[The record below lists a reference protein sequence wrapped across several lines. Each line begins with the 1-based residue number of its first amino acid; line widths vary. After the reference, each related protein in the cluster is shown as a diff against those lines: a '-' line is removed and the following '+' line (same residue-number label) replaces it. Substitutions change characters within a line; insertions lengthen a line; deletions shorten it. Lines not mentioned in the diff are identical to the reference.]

1 MKRKKMGKIK
11 CVYIEKKKSDFS
23 QQIVAIFFYCLI
35 IECGEILDEG
45 IMEEQH
51 DKKIMTMASL
61 SAVVCGGVYYFLC
74 NPNIKESTVLTTK
87 VNPTIE
93 SEVQENI
100 EEKEEQQ
107 IDYASISQK
116 LDQYLIGKQ
125 FNGTVLVTDKEH
137 VILNKGYGYA
147 DVQNKIE
154 NTPQTKYRV
163 GSITKTVVATS
174 ILQLQE
180 QGKLNIQDNVNK
192 YIPSFPV
199 DKNIT
204 LYHLLTHTSGL
215 PESGKWKVNAASRIN
230 LVNWIGSQ
238 KLEFPPGTGW
248 RYTDYNYM
256 VLAYIIESISKK
268 PLGDYIK
275 ENIFTKAEMHE
286 SGMGNMAQGDQHFTK
301 GYVKKENVLEPAQ
314 KLLMEWLYGCGEM
327 YTTVGDMKKLD
338 EAIINGKLLSEQSR
352 QAMFSPSTERK
363 YAYSFYIYPD
373 YFHNHG
379 VLSGWN
385 TFNNFNKEKGT
396 FVILF
401 SNVKNSIDDDF
412 NNEFRKM
419 VSDLLEQ
426 RG

>member
-1 MKRKKMGKIK
+1 MI
-11 CVYIEKKKSDFS
+11 
-23 QQIVAIFFYCLI
+23 
-35 IECGEILDEG
+35 
-45 IMEEQH
+45 
-51 DKKIMTMASL
+51 KKIIIMAAL
-61 SAVVCGGVYYFLC
+61 FAVVYGGVYYFLY
-74 NPNIKESTVLTTK
+74 NPNIKERTVLTTK
-87 VNPTIE
+87 ANPTIE

-147 DVQNKIE
+147 DVQKKIE
-154 NTPQTKYRV
+154 NTPQTKYRI

-192 YIPSFPV
+192 YIPSFPA

-215 PESGKWKVNAASRIN
+215 PEKGEGKVNVASRIN

-238 KLEFPPGTGW
+238 KLEFQPGAGW

-256 VLAYIIESISKK
+256 VLAYIIESVSKK
-268 PLGDYIK
+268 TLGDYVK

-286 SGMGNMAQGDQHFTK
+286 SGMGNMTPGDQHFTK
-301 GYVKKENVLEPAQ
+301 GYVKKDNVLESAQ
-314 KLLMEWLYGCGEM
+314 KLSMDWLYGCGEM

-338 EAIINGKLLSEQSR
+338 EAIINGKLLSEQSI
-352 QAMFSPSTERK
+352 QAMFSPPAERK
-363 YAYSFYIYPD
+363 YAFSFYIYPD

-385 TFNNFNKEKGT
+385 TFNNFNKDKGI

-401 SNVKNSIDDDF
+401 SNVKNSMDDDF
-412 NNEFRKM
+412 NKEFRKM

>member
-1 MKRKKMGKIK
+1 M
-11 CVYIEKKKSDFS
+11 
-23 QQIVAIFFYCLI
+23 
-35 IECGEILDEG
+35 
-45 IMEEQH
+45 
-51 DKKIMTMASL
+51 
-61 SAVVCGGVYYFLC
+61 
-74 NPNIKESTVLTTK
+74 
-87 VNPTIE
+87 
-93 SEVQENI
+93 
-100 EEKEEQQ
+100 
-107 IDYASISQK
+107 
-116 LDQYLIGKQ
+116 
-125 FNGTVLVTDKEH
+125 
-137 VILNKGYGYA
+137 
-147 DVQNKIE
+147 
-154 NTPQTKYRV
+154 
-163 GSITKTVVATS
+163 ATS
-174 ILQLQE
+174 ILQLQD

-215 PESGKWKVNAASRIN
+215 PESGKGKVNAASRLN

-286 SGMGNMAQGDQHFTK
+286 SGMGNMAQGDPHFTK

-314 KLLMEWLYGCGEM
+314 KLLMDWLYGCGEM

-338 EAIINGKLLSEQSR
+338 EAIINGKLLSEQSI

-363 YAYSFYIYPD
+363 YAFSFYIYPD

-419 VSDLLEQ
+419 VNDLLER

>member
-1 MKRKKMGKIK
+1 MI
-11 CVYIEKKKSDFS
+11 
-23 QQIVAIFFYCLI
+23 
-35 IECGEILDEG
+35 
-45 IMEEQH
+45 
-51 DKKIMTMASL
+51 KKIMIMASL
-61 SAVVCGGVYYFLC
+61 SAVVCGGVYYFLY
-74 NPNIKESTVLTTK
+74 NPNIKESTLLTTK

-100 EEKEEQQ
+100 EEKEQQ

-125 FNGTVLVTDKEH
+125 FNGTVLVTDKER

-147 DVQNKIE
+147 DIQNKIE
-154 NTPQTKYRV
+154 NTPQTKYRI

-192 YIPSFPV
+192 YIPSFPA

-215 PESGKWKVNAASRIN
+215 PEKGEGKVNASSRIN

-238 KLEFPPGTGW
+238 KLAFQPGEGW

-268 PLGDYIK
+268 TLGDYIK

-286 SGMGNMAQGDQHFTK
+286 SGMGNTTPGDQHFTK
-301 GYVKKENVLEPAQ
+301 GYVKKDNVLEPAQ
-314 KLLMEWLYGCGEM
+314 KLSMDWLYGCGEM

-338 EAIINGKLLSEQSR
+338 EAIINGKLLSEQSI
-352 QAMFSPSTERK
+352 QAMFSPSAERK
-363 YAYSFYIYPD
+363 YAFSFYIYPD

-401 SNVKNSIDDDF
+401 SNVKNSMDDDF
-412 NNEFRKM
+412 NKEFRKM

>member
-1 MKRKKMGKIK
+1 MK
-11 CVYIEKKKSDFS
+11 
-23 QQIVAIFFYCLI
+23 
-35 IECGEILDEG
+35 
-45 IMEEQH
+45 
-51 DKKIMTMASL
+51 KKIMIMASL
-61 SAVVCGGVYYFLC
+61 SAVVCGGVYYFLYS
-74 NPNIKESTVLTTK
+74 PDLKEQAVLTTK
-87 VNPTIE
+87 VTPAIE
-93 SEVQENI
+93 SEVQDNI
-100 EEKEEQQ
+100 EEVQK

-116 LDQYLIGKQ
+116 LDQYLVGKQ

-154 NTPQTKYRV
+154 NTPQTKYRI

-180 QGKLNIQDNVNK
+180 QGKLNIQENVNK
-192 YIPSFPV
+192 YIPSFPA

-215 PESGKWKVNAASRIN
+215 PEHAKGNVNAASRLQLI
-230 LVNWIGSQ
+230 NWIGRQ
-238 KLEFPPGTGW
+238 NVEFPAGTGW

-256 VLAYIIESISKK
+256 VLAYIIENISKK

-286 SGMGNMAQGDQHFTK
+286 SGMGNMVPGDKNFTK
-301 GYVKKENVLEPAQ
+301 GYVKKDQELVPAQ
-314 KLLMEWLYGCGEM
+314 KLGMDWLYGSGEM

-338 EAIINGKLLSEQSR
+338 EAIINGKLLSEQSI
-352 QAMFSPSTERK
+352 QAMFTPSAERK
-363 YAYSFYIYPD
+363 YAFSFYIYPD

-401 SNVKNSIDDDF
+401 SNVKNSMDDDF
-412 NNEFRKM
+412 NKEFRKM
-419 VSDLLEQ
+419 VNDLLEQ

>member
-1 MKRKKMGKIK
+1 MK
-11 CVYIEKKKSDFS
+11 
-23 QQIVAIFFYCLI
+23 
-35 IECGEILDEG
+35 
-45 IMEEQH
+45 
-51 DKKIMTMASL
+51 KKIMIMASL
-61 SAVVCGGVYYFLC
+61 SVVVCSGVYYFLYS
-74 NPNIKESTVLTTK
+74 PDLKEQAVLTTK
-87 VNPTIE
+87 VTPAIE
-93 SEVQENI
+93 SEVQDNI
-100 EEKEEQQ
+100 EEVQK

-116 LDQYLIGKQ
+116 LDQYLVGKQ
-125 FNGTVLVTDKEH
+125 FNGTVLVADKEH

-154 NTPQTKYRV
+154 NTPQTKYRI

-180 QGKLNIQDNVNK
+180 QGKLNIQENVNK
-192 YIPSFPV
+192 YIPSFPA

-215 PESGKWKVNAASRIN
+215 PENGKGKVNVASRIN
-230 LVNWIGSQ
+230 LINWIGSQ
-238 KLEFPPGTGW
+238 KLDFPPGTGW
-248 RYTDYNYM
+248 KYTDYNYM
-256 VLAYIIESISKK
+256 VLAYIIENITKK

-286 SGMGNMAQGDQHFTK
+286 SGMGNMVPGDENFTK
-301 GYVKKENVLEPAQ
+301 GYVKKDQELVPAQ
-314 KLLMEWLYGCGEM
+314 KLGMDWLYGSGEM

-338 EAIINGKLLSEQSR
+338 EAIINGKLLSEQSI
-352 QAMFSPSTERK
+352 QAMFTPSAERK
-363 YAYSFYIYPD
+363 YAFSFYIYPD

-401 SNVKNSIDDDF
+401 SNVKNGLDDDF
-412 NNEFRKM
+412 NKEFRKM
-419 VSDLLEQ
+419 VNDLLEQ

>member
-1 MKRKKMGKIK
+1 
-11 CVYIEKKKSDFS
+11 
-23 QQIVAIFFYCLI
+23 
-35 IECGEILDEG
+35 
-45 IMEEQH
+45 MEEQY
-51 DKKIMTMASL
+51 DKKIMIMASL
-61 SAVVCGGVYYFLC
+61 SAVVCGGVYYFLY

-87 VNPTIE
+87 VNPAIE
-93 SEVQENI
+93 PEVQENI
-100 EEKEEQQ
+100 EEKKEQQ

-125 FNGTVLVTDKEH
+125 FNGTALVTDKEH

-147 DVQNKIE
+147 DVQYKIE
-154 NTPQTKYRV
+154 NTPQTKYRI

-180 QGKLNIQDNVNK
+180 QEKLNIQDNVNK

-215 PESGKWKVNAASRIN
+215 PENGKGKVNVTSRIQ
-230 LVNWIGSQ
+230 LINWIGSQ

-248 RYTDYNYM
+248 KYTDYNYM
-256 VLAYIIESISKK
+256 VLAYIIENITKK

-275 ENIFTKAEMHE
+275 ENIFTKAEMNE
-286 SGMGNMAQGDQHFTK
+286 SGMGNTVPEDKSVTK
-301 GYVKKENVLEPAQ
+301 GYVKKNQVLVPAQ
-314 KLLMEWLYGCGEM
+314 EVNMAWLYGCGEM

-338 EAIINGKLLSEQSR
+338 EAIINGKLLSEQSV
-352 QAMFSPSTERK
+352 QVMFTPSPERK
-363 YAYSFYIYPD
+363 YAFSFYIYPD
-373 YFHNHG
+373 YIHNHG

-401 SNVKNSIDDDF
+401 SNVKNGLDDDF
-412 NNEFRKM
+412 NKEFRKM

>member
-1 MKRKKMGKIK
+1 MI
-11 CVYIEKKKSDFS
+11 
-23 QQIVAIFFYCLI
+23 
-35 IECGEILDEG
+35 
-45 IMEEQH
+45 
-51 DKKIMTMASL
+51 KKIMMMASL
-61 SAVVCGGVYYFLC
+61 SAVVVGGVYYFLSS
-74 NPNIKESTVLTTK
+74 PNIKENTVLTTK

-100 EEKEEQQ
+100 EEKVEPQ

-116 LDQYLIGKQ
+116 LDQYLVGKQ

-154 NTPQTKYRV
+154 NTPQTKYRI

-192 YIPSFPV
+192 YIPSFPEN
-199 DKNIT
+199 KNIT

-215 PESGKWKVNAASRIN
+215 PEHAKGNVNAAARLQLI
-230 LVNWIGSQ
+230 NWIGRQ
-238 KLEFPPGTGW
+238 NLEFPAGTSW

-275 ENIFTKAEMHE
+275 ENIFTKADMHE
-286 SGMGNMAQGDQHFTK
+286 SGMGNMVPGDKNFTK
-301 GYVKKENVLEPAQ
+301 GYVKKNQELVPAQ
-314 KLLMEWLYGCGEM
+314 KLGMDWLYGCGEM

-338 EAIINGKLLSEQSR
+338 EAIINGKLLSEQSI
-352 QAMFSPSTERK
+352 QAMFSPSAERK
-363 YAYSFYIYPD
+363 YAFSFYIYPD

-401 SNVKNSIDDDF
+401 SNVKNSMDDDF
-412 NNEFRKM
+412 NKEFRKM
-419 VSDLLEQ
+419 VNDLLEQ

>member
-1 MKRKKMGKIK
+1 MI
-11 CVYIEKKKSDFS
+11 
-23 QQIVAIFFYCLI
+23 
-35 IECGEILDEG
+35 
-45 IMEEQH
+45 
-51 DKKIMTMASL
+51 KKIMLMASL
-61 SAVVCGGVYYFLC
+61 SALVCGGVYYVLDS
-74 NPNIKESTVLTTK
+74 PDSKEQAVLTTK
-87 VNPTIE
+87 VTPAIE
-93 SEVQENI
+93 SEVQDNI
-100 EEKEEQQ
+100 EEVEK

-116 LDQYLIGKQ
+116 LDQYLVGKQ

-154 NTPQTKYRV
+154 NTPQTKYRI

-192 YIPSFPV
+192 YIPSFPA

-215 PESGKWKVNAASRIN
+215 PENGKGKVNVASRIN
-230 LVNWIGSQ
+230 LINWIGSQ
-238 KLEFPPGTGW
+238 KLDFPPGTGW
-248 RYTDYNYM
+248 KYTDYNYM
-256 VLAYIIESISKK
+256 VLAYIIENITKK

-286 SGMGNMAQGDQHFTK
+286 SGMGNMVPGDKNFTK
-301 GYVKKENVLEPAQ
+301 GYVKKDQELVPAQ
-314 KLLMEWLYGCGEM
+314 KLGMDWLYGSGEM

-338 EAIINGKLLSEQSR
+338 EAIINGKLLSEQSI
-352 QAMFSPSTERK
+352 QAMFTPSAERK
-363 YAYSFYIYPD
+363 YAFSFYIYPD
-373 YFHNHG
+373 FFHNHG

-401 SNVKNSIDDDF
+401 SNVKNGLDDDF
-412 NNEFRKM
+412 NKEFRKM
-419 VSDLLEQ
+419 VNDLLEQ

>member
-1 MKRKKMGKIK
+1 MI
-11 CVYIEKKKSDFS
+11 
-23 QQIVAIFFYCLI
+23 
-35 IECGEILDEG
+35 
-45 IMEEQH
+45 
-51 DKKIMTMASL
+51 KKIIIMAAL
-61 SAVVCGGVYYFLC
+61 FAVVCGGVYYFLY
-74 NPNIKESTVLTTK
+74 NPNIKERTVLTTK
-87 VNPTIE
+87 ANPTIE

-100 EEKEEQQ
+100 EEKKEQQ

-154 NTPQTKYRV
+154 NTPQTKYRI

-192 YIPSFPV
+192 YIPSFPA

-215 PESGKWKVNAASRIN
+215 PEKGEGKVNVASRIN

-238 KLEFPPGTGW
+238 KLEFQPGAGW

-256 VLAYIIESISKK
+256 VLAYIIESVSKK
-268 PLGDYIK
+268 TLGDYVK

-286 SGMGNMAQGDQHFTK
+286 SGMGNMTPGDQHFTK
-301 GYVKKENVLEPAQ
+301 GYVKKDNVLESAQ
-314 KLLMEWLYGCGEM
+314 KLSMDWLYGCGEM

-338 EAIINGKLLSEQSR
+338 EAIINGKLLSEQSI
-352 QAMFSPSTERK
+352 QAMFSPPAERK
-363 YAYSFYIYPD
+363 YAFSFYIYPD

-385 TFNNFNKEKGT
+385 TFNNFNKDKGI

-401 SNVKNSIDDDF
+401 SNVKNSMDDDF
-412 NNEFRKM
+412 NKEFRKM

>member
-1 MKRKKMGKIK
+1 MI
-11 CVYIEKKKSDFS
+11 
-23 QQIVAIFFYCLI
+23 
-35 IECGEILDEG
+35 
-45 IMEEQH
+45 
-51 DKKIMTMASL
+51 KKIIVVASL
-61 SAVVCGGVYYFLC
+61 CTVVCGGVYYAFYA
-74 NPNIKESTVLTTK
+74 PSVMEQTVLTTN
-87 VNPTIE
+87 VAPAIG
-93 SEVQENI
+93 SEVQDNI
-100 EEKEEQQ
+100 EEKEERQ

-116 LDQYLIGKQ
+116 LDQYLVGKQ
-125 FNGTVLVTDKEH
+125 FNGTVLVTDKER

-154 NTPQTKYRV
+154 NTPQTKYRI

-180 QGKLNIQDNVNK
+180 QGKLNIQENVNT
-192 YIPSFPV
+192 YIPSFPA

-215 PESGKWKVNAASRIN
+215 PESGKGKVNAASRIN

-238 KLEFPPGTGW
+238 KVEFPPGAGW

-268 PLGDYIK
+268 TLGDYIK
-275 ENIFTKAEMHE
+275 ENIFIKAEMHE
-286 SGMGNMAQGDQHFTK
+286 SGMGNMAPGDQHFTK
-301 GYVKKENVLEPAQ
+301 GYVKKDNVLEPAQ
-314 KLLMEWLYGCGEM
+314 KLSMDWLYGCGEM

-338 EAIINGKLLSEQSR
+338 EAIINGKLLSEQSI
-352 QAMFSPSTERK
+352 QAMFSPSAERK
-363 YAYSFYIYPD
+363 YAFSFYIYPD

-385 TFNNFNKEKGT
+385 TFNNFNKEKRI
-396 FVILF
+396 FVMLF
-401 SNVKNSIDDDF
+401 SNVKNSMDDDF
-412 NNEFRKM
+412 NKEFRKM
-419 VSDLLEQ
+419 VNDLLEQ

>member
-1 MKRKKMGKIK
+1 MM
-11 CVYIEKKKSDFS
+11 
-23 QQIVAIFFYCLI
+23 
-35 IECGEILDEG
+35 
-45 IMEEQH
+45 
-51 DKKIMTMASL
+51 KKIMMIVSIC
-61 SAVVCGGVYYFLC
+61 AVVCGGVYYFLY
-74 NPNIKESTVLTTK
+74 NPNIKESKELITK
-87 VNPTIE
+87 VNPAVE

-100 EEKEEQQ
+100 EEEKKEKQ

-116 LDQYLIGKQ
+116 LDQYLVGKQ

-154 NTPQTKYRV
+154 NTPHTKYRI

-174 ILQLQE
+174 ILQLQD

-192 YIPSFPV
+192 YIPSFPEN
-199 DKNIT
+199 KNIT

-215 PESGKWKVNAASRIN
+215 PEHAKGNVNAASR
-230 LVNWIGSQ
+230 LPLMNWIGRQ
-238 KLEFPPGTGW
+238 NLEFPAGTGW

-256 VLAYIIESISKK
+256 VLAYIIEHISKK

-275 ENIFTKAEMHE
+275 ENIFVKADMHE
-286 SGMGNMAQGDQHFTK
+286 SGMGNMVPGDKNFTK
-301 GYVKKENVLEPAQ
+301 GYVKKNQELVPAQ
-314 KLLMEWLYGCGEM
+314 KLGMDWLYGCGEM

-338 EAIINGKLLSEQSR
+338 EAIINGKLLSEQSI
-352 QAMFSPSTERK
+352 QAMFSPSKERK
-363 YAYSFYIYPD
+363 YAFSFYIYPD

-401 SNVKNSIDDDF
+401 SNVKNSMDDEF
-412 NNEFRKM
+412 NKDFRKM

>member
-1 MKRKKMGKIK
+1 MI
-11 CVYIEKKKSDFS
+11 
-23 QQIVAIFFYCLI
+23 
-35 IECGEILDEG
+35 
-45 IMEEQH
+45 
-51 DKKIMTMASL
+51 KKIMIMVSL
-61 SAVVCGGVYYFLC
+61 SAVVCGGVYYFLY
-74 NPNIKESTVLTTK
+74 NPNIKESTLLTTK

-100 EEKEEQQ
+100 EEKEQQ

-125 FNGTVLVTDKEH
+125 FNGTVLVTDKER

-147 DVQNKIE
+147 DIQYKIQ
-154 NTPQTKYRV
+154 NTPQTKYRI

-192 YIPSFPV
+192 YIPSFPA

-215 PESGKWKVNAASRIN
+215 PEKGEGKVNASSRIN

-238 KLEFPPGTGW
+238 KLAFQPGEGW

-268 PLGDYIK
+268 TLGDYIK

-286 SGMGNMAQGDQHFTK
+286 SGMGNTTPGDQHFTK
-301 GYVKKENVLEPAQ
+301 GYVKKDNVLEPAQ
-314 KLLMEWLYGCGEM
+314 KLSMDWLYGCGEM

-338 EAIINGKLLSEQSR
+338 EAIINGKLLSEQSI
-352 QAMFSPSTERK
+352 QAMFSPSAERK
-363 YAYSFYIYPD
+363 YAFSFYIYPD

-379 VLSGWN
+379 VISGWN

-401 SNVKNSIDDDF
+401 SNVKNSMDDDF
-412 NNEFRKM
+412 NKEFRKM

>member
-1 MKRKKMGKIK
+1 MI
-11 CVYIEKKKSDFS
+11 
-23 QQIVAIFFYCLI
+23 
-35 IECGEILDEG
+35 
-45 IMEEQH
+45 
-51 DKKIMTMASL
+51 KKIMMIVSICAL
-61 SAVVCGGVYYFLC
+61 VCGGVYYFLY
-74 NPNIKESTVLTTK
+74 NSNIKENKELTTK
-87 VNPTIE
+87 VNPAVE

-100 EEKEEQQ
+100 EEEKEKQ

-116 LDQYLIGKQ
+116 LDQYLVGKQ

-154 NTPQTKYRV
+154 NTPHTKYRI

-174 ILQLQE
+174 ILQLQD

-192 YIPSFPV
+192 YIPSFPEN
-199 DKNIT
+199 KNIM

-215 PESGKWKVNAASRIN
+215 PEHAKGNVNAASR
-230 LVNWIGSQ
+230 LQLMNWIGRQ
-238 KLEFPPGTGW
+238 NLEFPAGTGW

-256 VLAYIIESISKK
+256 VLAYIIEHISKK

-275 ENIFTKAEMHE
+275 ENIFTKADMHE
-286 SGMGNMAQGDQHFTK
+286 SGMGNMVPGDKNFTK
-301 GYVKKENVLEPAQ
+301 GYVKKNQELVPAQ
-314 KLLMEWLYGCGEM
+314 KVGMDWLYGCGEM

-338 EAIINGKLLSEQSR
+338 EAIINGKLLSEQSI
-352 QAMFSPSTERK
+352 QAMFSPSPERK
-363 YAYSFYIYPD
+363 YAFSFYIYPD

-401 SNVKNSIDDDF
+401 SNVKNSMDDDF
-412 NNEFRKM
+412 NKDFRKM

>member
-1 MKRKKMGKIK
+1 MM
-11 CVYIEKKKSDFS
+11 
-23 QQIVAIFFYCLI
+23 
-35 IECGEILDEG
+35 
-45 IMEEQH
+45 
-51 DKKIMTMASL
+51 KKIMMIVSIC
-61 SAVVCGGVYYFLC
+61 AVVCGGVYYFLY
-74 NPNIKESTVLTTK
+74 NPNIKESKELITK
-87 VNPTIE
+87 VNPAVE

-100 EEKEEQQ
+100 EEEKKEKQ

-116 LDQYLIGKQ
+116 LDQYLVGKQ

-154 NTPQTKYRV
+154 NTPHTKYRI

-174 ILQLQE
+174 ILQLQD

-192 YIPSFPV
+192 YIPSFPEN
-199 DKNIT
+199 KNIT

-215 PESGKWKVNAASRIN
+215 PEHAKGNVNAASRLPLI
-230 LVNWIGSQ
+230 NWIGRQ
-238 KLEFPPGTGW
+238 NLEFPAGTGW

-256 VLAYIIESISKK
+256 VLAYIIEHISKK
-268 PLGDYIK
+268 TLGDYIK
-275 ENIFTKAEMHE
+275 ENIFVKADMHE
-286 SGMGNMAQGDQHFTK
+286 SGMGNMVPGDKNFTK
-301 GYVKKENVLEPAQ
+301 GYVKKNQELVPAQ
-314 KLLMEWLYGCGEM
+314 KLGMDWLYGCGEM

-338 EAIINGKLLSEQSR
+338 EAIINGKLLSEQSI
-352 QAMFSPSTERK
+352 QVMFSPSKERK
-363 YAYSFYIYPD
+363 YAFSFYIYPD

-401 SNVKNSIDDDF
+401 SNVKNSMDDDF
-412 NNEFRKM
+412 NKDFRKM

>member
-1 MKRKKMGKIK
+1 MVSI
-11 CVYIEKKKSDFS
+11 C
-23 QQIVAIFFYCLI
+23 
-35 IECGEILDEG
+35 
-45 IMEEQH
+45 
-51 DKKIMTMASL
+51 
-61 SAVVCGGVYYFLC
+61 AVVCGGVYYFLY
-74 NPNIKESTVLTTK
+74 NPNIKESKELITK
-87 VNPTIE
+87 VNPAVE

-100 EEKEEQQ
+100 EEEKKEKQ

-116 LDQYLIGKQ
+116 LDQYLVGKQ

-154 NTPQTKYRV
+154 NTPHTKYRI

-174 ILQLQE
+174 ILQLQD

-192 YIPSFPV
+192 YIPSFPEN
-199 DKNIT
+199 KNIT

-215 PESGKWKVNAASRIN
+215 PEHAKGNVNAASRLPLI
-230 LVNWIGSQ
+230 NWIGRQ
-238 KLEFPPGTGW
+238 NLEFPAGTGW

-256 VLAYIIESISKK
+256 VLAYIIEHISKK

-275 ENIFTKAEMHE
+275 ENIFVKADMHE
-286 SGMGNMAQGDQHFTK
+286 SGMGNMVPGDKNFTK
-301 GYVKKENVLEPAQ
+301 GYVKKNQELVQAQ
-314 KLLMEWLYGCGEM
+314 KLGMDWLYGCGEM

-338 EAIINGKLLSEQSR
+338 EAIINGKLLSEQSI
-352 QAMFSPSTERK
+352 QAMFSPSKERK
-363 YAYSFYIYPD
+363 YAFSFYIYPD

-401 SNVKNSIDDDF
+401 SNVKNSMDDDF
-412 NNEFRKM
+412 NKDFRKM

>member
-1 MKRKKMGKIK
+1 MI
-11 CVYIEKKKSDFS
+11 
-23 QQIVAIFFYCLI
+23 
-35 IECGEILDEG
+35 
-45 IMEEQH
+45 
-51 DKKIMTMASL
+51 KKIMLMASL
-61 SAVVCGGVYYFLC
+61 SAVVCGGVYYFLDS
-74 NPNIKESTVLTTK
+74 PDSKEQAVLTTK
-87 VNPTIE
+87 VTPAIE
-93 SEVQENI
+93 SEVQDNI
-100 EEKEEQQ
+100 EEVEK

-116 LDQYLIGKQ
+116 LDQYLVGKQ

-154 NTPQTKYRV
+154 NTPQTKYRI

-192 YIPSFPV
+192 YIPSFPA

-215 PESGKWKVNAASRIN
+215 PENGKGKVNVASRIN
-230 LVNWIGSQ
+230 LINWIGSQ
-238 KLEFPPGTGW
+238 KLDFPPGTGW
-248 RYTDYNYM
+248 KYTDYNYM
-256 VLAYIIESISKK
+256 VLAYIIENITKK

-286 SGMGNMAQGDQHFTK
+286 SGMGNMVPGDKNFTK
-301 GYVKKENVLEPAQ
+301 GYVKKDQELVPAQ
-314 KLLMEWLYGCGEM
+314 KLGMDWLYGSGEM

-338 EAIINGKLLSEQSR
+338 EAIINGKLLSEQSI
-352 QAMFSPSTERK
+352 QAMFTPSAERK
-363 YAYSFYIYPD
+363 YAFSFYIYPD
-373 YFHNHG
+373 FFHNHG

-401 SNVKNSIDDDF
+401 SNVKNGLDDDF
-412 NNEFRKM
+412 NKEFRKM
-419 VSDLLEQ
+419 VNDLLEQ

>member
-1 MKRKKMGKIK
+1 MK
-11 CVYIEKKKSDFS
+11 
-23 QQIVAIFFYCLI
+23 
-35 IECGEILDEG
+35 
-45 IMEEQH
+45 
-51 DKKIMTMASL
+51 KKIMIMASL
-61 SAVVCGGVYYFLC
+61 SAVVCGGVYYFLYS
-74 NPNIKESTVLTTK
+74 PDLKEQAVLTTK
-87 VNPTIE
+87 VTPAIE
-93 SEVQENI
+93 SEVQDNI
-100 EEKEEQQ
+100 EEVQK

-116 LDQYLIGKQ
+116 LDQYLVGKQ

-154 NTPQTKYRV
+154 NTPQTKYRI

-192 YIPSFPV
+192 YIPSFPA

-215 PESGKWKVNAASRIN
+215 PENGKGKVNVASRIN
-230 LVNWIGSQ
+230 LVTWIGSQ

-248 RYTDYNYM
+248 KYTDYNYM
-256 VLAYIIESISKK
+256 VLAYIIENITKK
-268 PLGDYIK
+268 SLGDYIK

-286 SGMGNMAQGDQHFTK
+286 SGMGNMVPGDKNFTK
-301 GYVKKENVLEPAQ
+301 GYVKKDQELVLAQ
-314 KLLMEWLYGCGEM
+314 KLGMDWLYGSGEM

-338 EAIINGKLLSEQSR
+338 EAIINGKLLSEQSI
-352 QAMFSPSTERK
+352 QAMFTPSAERK
-363 YAYSFYIYPD
+363 YAFSFYIYPD
-373 YFHNHG
+373 FFHNHG

-401 SNVKNSIDDDF
+401 SNVKNGLDDDF
-412 NNEFRKM
+412 NKEFRKM
-419 VSDLLEQ
+419 VNDLLEQ

>member
-1 MKRKKMGKIK
+1 MI
-11 CVYIEKKKSDFS
+11 
-23 QQIVAIFFYCLI
+23 
-35 IECGEILDEG
+35 
-45 IMEEQH
+45 
-51 DKKIMTMASL
+51 KKIMAMVSL
-61 SAVVCGGVYYFLC
+61 SAVVCGGVYYFLYS
-74 NPNIKESTVLTTK
+74 PDPKEQAVLTTK
-87 VNPTIE
+87 VTPAIE
-93 SEVQENI
+93 SEVQDNI
-100 EEKEEQQ
+100 EEVQK

-116 LDQYLIGKQ
+116 LDQYLVGKQ

-154 NTPQTKYRV
+154 NTPQTKYRI

-192 YIPSFPV
+192 YIPSFPA

-215 PESGKWKVNAASRIN
+215 PENGKGKVNVASRIN
-230 LVNWIGSQ
+230 LINWIGSQ
-238 KLEFPPGTGW
+238 KLDFPPGTGW
-248 RYTDYNYM
+248 KYTDYNYM
-256 VLAYIIESISKK
+256 VLAYIIENITKK

-286 SGMGNMAQGDQHFTK
+286 SGMGNMVPGDKNFTK
-301 GYVKKENVLEPAQ
+301 GYVKKDQELVPAQ
-314 KLLMEWLYGCGEM
+314 KLGMDWLYGSGEM

-338 EAIINGKLLSEQSR
+338 EAIINGKLLSEQSI
-352 QAMFSPSTERK
+352 QAMFTPSQERK
-363 YAYSFYIYPD
+363 YGFSFYIYPD
-373 YFHNHG
+373 FFHNHG

-401 SNVKNSIDDDF
+401 SNVKNGLDDDF
-412 NNEFRKM
+412 NKEFRKM
-419 VSDLLEQ
+419 VNDLLEQ

>member
-1 MKRKKMGKIK
+1 MK
-11 CVYIEKKKSDFS
+11 
-23 QQIVAIFFYCLI
+23 
-35 IECGEILDEG
+35 
-45 IMEEQH
+45 
-51 DKKIMTMASL
+51 KKIMIMASL
-61 SAVVCGGVYYFLC
+61 SAVVCGGVYYFLYS
-74 NPNIKESTVLTTK
+74 PDLKEQAVLTTK
-87 VNPTIE
+87 VTPAIE
-93 SEVQENI
+93 SEVQDNI
-100 EEKEEQQ
+100 EEVQK

-116 LDQYLIGKQ
+116 LDQYLVGKQ

-147 DVQNKIE
+147 DIQNKIE
-154 NTPQTKYRV
+154 NTPQTKYRI

-180 QGKLNIQDNVNK
+180 QGKLNIQENVNK
-192 YIPSFPV
+192 YIPSFPA

-215 PESGKWKVNAASRIN
+215 PEHAKGNVNAASRLQLI
-230 LVNWIGSQ
+230 NWIGRQ
-238 KLEFPPGTGW
+238 NVEFPAGTGW

-256 VLAYIIESISKK
+256 VLAYIIENISKK

-286 SGMGNMAQGDQHFTK
+286 SGMGNMVPGDKNFTK
-301 GYVKKENVLEPAQ
+301 GYVKKDQELVPAQ
-314 KLLMEWLYGCGEM
+314 KLGMDWLYGSGEM

-338 EAIINGKLLSEQSR
+338 EAIINGKLLSEQSI
-352 QAMFSPSTERK
+352 QAMFTPSAERK
-363 YAYSFYIYPD
+363 YAFSFYIYPD

-401 SNVKNSIDDDF
+401 SNVKNSMDDDF
-412 NNEFRKM
+412 NKEFRKM
-419 VSDLLEQ
+419 VNDLLEQ